1 MMRLFLL
8 TAALVVL
15 GACSTP
21 GSSAAW
27 YEHGDAT
34 YDELKRATDACK
46 ATGGD
51 FHVKEGGDPTHLGDY
66 ACVKPDKEH

>member
-1 MMRLFLL
+1 MMRAFFLATAL
-8 TAALVVL
+8 AALS
-15 GACSTP
+15 ACTSP

-27 YEHGDAT
+27 YEHGDVT

-51 FHVKEGGDPTHLGDY
+51 FRLKEGGDPTHLGDY
-66 ACVKPDKEH
+66 ACVKAEGH